1 MSRVDPL
8 ARLELMAVFIAGI
21 LVGLV
26 AFKQDWAQQ
35 RADADHFLGG
45 ELLRLFETRH
55 QLIGQARREMY
66 KPLISDANTSGTVQ
80 TYASSTHLAGRPVR
94 GNPPSTQR
102 QSSRPASHCS

>member
-45 ELLRLFETRH
+45 ERAAAAVRDKTSAH
-55 QLIGQARREMY
+55 QPGS
-66 KPLISDANTSGTVQ
+66 P
-80 TYASSTHLAGRPVR
+80 
-94 GNPPSTQR
+94 
-102 QSSRPASHCS
+102 